1 MGPAVGE
8 VGVKAARGLPRASG
22 ASLRASRDSWAGG
35 GAVGSGRTAGAER
48 PAHVAFAG
56 WQTSGPRAVRANTRL
71 FLTQVYISQLSFRPK
86 SRPEAAHSLGWPLV
100 YGIVAGRPDDA
111 LAPME
116 PWRHRLIWTQQCNGP
131 AYHGFAIRQ
140 PSVQI
145 GNRFC
150 ACCRRPN
157 SFRSS
162 SFQPGQPSQM
172 ASRRCFP
179 SGPPGPDGKFLPGVP
194 ASYWLGTSGSEA
206 PPLAKGTALT

>member
-1 MGPAVGE
+1 MGQT
-8 VGVKAARGLPRASG
+8 
-22 ASLRASRDSWAGG
+22 AGG
-35 GAVGSGRTAGAER
+35 KRR
-48 PAHVAFAG
+48 
-56 WQTSGPRAVRANTRL
+56 
-71 FLTQVYISQLSFRPK
+71 K
-86 SRPEAAHSLGWPLV
+86 SRQGLSQGVWCVAEGMLRGECGFGYFGWPLV
-100 YGIVAGRPDDA
+100 YGIVAGGPDDA
-111 LAPME
+111 LAPIE

-179 SGPPGPDGKFLPGVP
+179 SGAPGPDGKFHPGVP

-206 PPLAKGTALT
+206 PALAKGTALT